1 LQVHVHKYTK
11 LWKLQI
17 ESAFL
22 HIYKFAHAKFTC
34 FHTCY
39 QSMTKLASLHI
50 CKFTSFQVCKIICFT
65 DYTVII
71 TILQFH
77 KLQLHACKYEKLP
90 NYQITKLQIT
100 NYKIYNYQNYK
111 FCKCIFAYL
120 QVNARAQFA
129 CF

>member
-1 LQVHVHKYTK
+1 MQNYENYKLKVHFCIFTSLHMLNLHVFKLATNPWPSLQVYTFAS
-11 LWKLQI
+11 LQV
-17 ESAFL
+17 
-22 HIYKFAHAKFTC
+22 YKF
-34 FHTCY
+34 
-39 QSMTKLASLHI
+39 SSLQNN
-50 CKFTSFQVCKIICFT
+50 FFT
-65 DYTVII
+65 DYTLII

-120 QVNARAQFA
+120 QVNAHAQFA